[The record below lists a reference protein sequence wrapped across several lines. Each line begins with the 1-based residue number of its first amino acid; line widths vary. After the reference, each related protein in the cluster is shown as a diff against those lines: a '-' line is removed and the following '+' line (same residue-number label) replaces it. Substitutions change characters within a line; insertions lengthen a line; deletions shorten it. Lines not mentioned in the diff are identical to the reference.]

1 MTRRKKI
8 WNSRPVRNQVT
19 FSRHVLDGRHAEL
32 KRGDRRPKSKLIPSL
47 TFDGTK
53 VELKRW

>member
-47 TFDGTK
+47 TFEGTK
-53 VELKRW
+53 VELKR